1 MKEGGRQEGA
11 VDRAC
16 GSQRKRG
23 SSREEWSARS
33 NDAGLQKHE
42 GGALW
47 FWQWTR
53 VRGSLCC
60 FYRGKMAKDHL
71 K

>member
-1 MKEGGRQEGA
+1 MKEEGRQEGA

-33 NDAGLQKHE
+33 NDATLQEH
-42 GGALW
+42 GGGGEAPCG
-47 FWQWTR
+47 F
-53 VRGSLCC
+53 GSGQGFEDLCAVSTA
-60 FYRGKMAKDHL
+60 M
-71 K
+71 